1 MAPKTPRKSASID
14 ASDTIRAFSQMG
26 INAPRFMEE
35 LVLEAAR
42 EGADKMKELVETRG
56 TEEQWSKPLRAKE
69 KPPRGRLKDYSYP
82 GRVNTGNMRD
92 LIRARVQS
100 GPKQVQAAFGWID
113 PLDDDDRYILA
124 QEGGFEKGGFRPDQQ
139 VKGMFARRDARLYVQ
154 QQVLPRL
161 VRKYTKR
168 FLRGAK

>member
-1 MAPKTPRKSASID
+1 MAPKTPRRFAVID
-14 ASDTIRAFSQMG
+14 SSDTERAFAQLA
-26 INAPRFMEE
+26 INAPRVMEE

-42 EGADKMKELVETRG
+42 EGADKMKEFVETRG
-56 TEEQWSKPLRAKE
+56 TEEQWSKPLRAKQ
-69 KPPRGRLKDYSYP
+69 KPLRGRLKDYSYP

-92 LIRARVQS
+92 LIRARAQR
-100 GPKQVQAAFGWID
+100 GDKQVQSAFGWLD
-113 PLDDDDRYILA
+113 PLGPDDQYILA
-124 QEGGFEKGGFRPDQQ
+124 QEGGFVKGGFRPDQE